1 MEYHQ
6 KVIDLRKYVGKI
18 INTKSFQNVCSKF
31 HISERP
37 VHKGMIMFWQELAGP
52 LNQGPLLS
60 DKLAELIGGVTLL
73 DIW

>member
-31 HISERP
+31 HIGERP

-52 LNQGPLLS
+52 LNQGSLLS
-60 DKLAELIGGVTLL
+60 NKLAELTGGGTLL